1 LLKTETALNGGATVR
16 LATSSRGVTVGT
28 LEGRAAFVLGASAGI
43 AQASAKLLAAD
54 GAALYLLGRSMKRLE
69 ATRQRLL
76 DAVPDAEIEVAE
88 GDPENEATVEAAA
101 RGAHALRQRLDI
113 VVGTV
118 ATGGTGP
125 LIEQDLAKFT
135 DLVMGNLRSNFLAM
149 RHSVPLMTEG
159 GSIVFVSS
167 TSAKIP
173 MEGLGHYSAGKAA
186 LEMLVRVA
194 ASELGSR
201 GIRVNAVR
209 PGLTEAATTQG
220 YIHLEE
226 LTTSFL
232 ERVPLGRLGVSDDI
246 APAIRYLAGPES
258 SWVTGQSF
266 AIDGGNEVR
275 GAPRGPMFTV

>member
-1 LLKTETALNGGATVR
+1 MTILDGQTA
-16 LATSSRGVTVGT
+16 
-28 LEGRAAFVLGASAGI
+28 FILGASAGI
-43 AQASAKLLAAD
+43 AQASARLLAAD
-54 GAALYLLGRSMKRLE
+54 GATLFLLGRSSKRLD
-69 ATRQRLL
+69 ATRDRILEH
-76 DAVPDAEIEVAE
+76 APTAEVHLHK
-88 GDPENEATVEAAA
+88 GDPEDEDTVKKAAQA
-101 RGAHALRQRLDI
+101 AFDVAGRLDI

-125 LIEQDLAKFT
+125 LVQQDLATFT
-135 DLVMGNLRSNFLAM
+135 DHVMGNLRSNFLAL
-149 RHSVPLMTEG
+149 RYGAPLMTGG

-186 LEMLVRVA
+186 LEMLIKVA
-194 ASELGSR
+194 ASELGPK

-226 LTTSFL
+226 LTSSFL

-246 APAIRYLAGPES
+246 APAIRYLAGPAS
-258 SWVTGQSF
+258 SWMTGQSF
-266 AIDGGNEVR
+266 AVDGGNEVR

>member
-1 LLKTETALNGGATVR
+1 MGSLDGKT
-16 LATSSRGVTVGT
+16 
-28 LEGRAAFVLGASAGI
+28 AFILGASAGI
-43 AQASAKLLAAD
+43 AEASAKLLAAD
-54 GAALYLLGRSMKRLE
+54 GATLYLLGRSQRRLE
-69 ATRQRLL
+69 AAQGRILEHT
-76 DAVPDAEIEVAE
+76 PNAEIFLQK
-88 GDPENEATVEAAA
+88 GDPEDEATVAAA
-101 RGAHALRQRLDI
+101 AHAAFDVKQRLNI
-113 VVGTV
+113 VIGTV

-125 LIEQDLAKFT
+125 LVEQDLATFT
-135 DLVMGNLRSNFLAM
+135 DLVMGNLRSNFLAL
-149 RHSVPLMTEG
+149 RHSAPLMTDG

-186 LEMLVRVA
+186 LEMLIKVA
-194 ASELGSR
+194 ASELGPR

-226 LTTSFL
+226 LTSSFL

-246 APAIRYLAGPES
+246 APGIRYLAGPES

>member
-1 LLKTETALNGGATVR
+1 MGVLTDQTAFILGG
-16 LATSSRGVTVGT
+16 
-28 LEGRAAFVLGASAGI
+28 SAGI
-43 AQASAKLLAAD
+43 AQASARLLAAD
-54 GAALYLLGRSMKRLE
+54 GATLFLLGRSMARLE
-69 ATRQRLL
+69 TARDNIRE
-76 DAVPDAEIEVAE
+76 AAPDAEIVLQE
-88 GDPENEATVEAAA
+88 GDPEDEATVRSAAQA
-101 RGAHALRQRLDI
+101 AFDVNGRLNI

-125 LIEQDLAKFT
+125 LVEQSLETFT
-135 DLVMGNLRSNFLAM
+135 DFVMGNLRSNFLAL
-149 RHSVPLMTEG
+149 RYSAPLMTEG
-159 GSIVFVSS
+159 GSIVFISS
-167 TSAKIP
+167 TSSKIP

-186 LEMLVRVA
+186 LEMLIRVA
-194 ASELGSR
+194 ASELGPR

-220 YIHLEE
+220 YIHLKE

-246 APAIRYLAGPES
+246 APGVRYLAGPES
-258 SWVTGQSF
+258 SWMTGQSF

>member
-1 LLKTETALNGGATVR
+1 MGVLTDQTA
-16 LATSSRGVTVGT
+16 
-28 LEGRAAFVLGASAGI
+28 FILGASAGI

-54 GAALYLLGRSMKRLE
+54 GATLFLLGRSMARLE
-69 ATRQRLL
+69 TARENIHKV
-76 DAVPDAEIEVAE
+76 APDAEIVLQE
-88 GDPENEATVEAAA
+88 GDPEDEATVRSAAQA
-101 RGAHALRQRLDI
+101 AFDVHSRLNI

-125 LIEQDLAKFT
+125 LVEQSLETFT
-135 DLVMGNLRSNFLAM
+135 DFVMGNLRSNFLAL
-149 RHSVPLMTEG
+149 RYSAPLMTEG
-159 GSIVFVSS
+159 GSIVFISS
-167 TSAKIP
+167 TSSKIP

-186 LEMLVRVA
+186 LEMLIRVA
-194 ASELGSR
+194 ASELGPR

-220 YIHLEE
+220 YIHLKE

-246 APAIRYLAGPES
+246 APGVRYLAGPES
-258 SWVTGQSF
+258 SWMTGQSF

>member
-1 LLKTETALNGGATVR
+1 MGILDGSTA
-16 LATSSRGVTVGT
+16 
-28 LEGRAAFVLGASAGI
+28 FILGASAGI
-43 AQASAKLLAAD
+43 AKASAKLLAAD
-54 GAALYLLGRSMKRLE
+54 GATLYLLGRSSTRLE
-69 ATRQRLL
+69 ATR
-76 DAVPDAEIEVAE
+76 AEIAERAPNAEVVIQK
-88 GDPENEATVEAAA
+88 GDPEDEQTVKAAAEAAYA
-101 RGAHALRQRLDI
+101 IAGRLDI

-118 ATGGTGP
+118 ASGGTGP
-125 LIEQDLAKFT
+125 LVEQDLTTFT
-135 DLVMGNLRSNFLAM
+135 NFVMGNLRSNFLAL
-149 RHSVPLMTEG
+149 RYSAPLMADG

-167 TSAKIP
+167 TSSHIP
-173 MEGLGHYSAGKAA
+173 MDGLGHYSAGKAA
-186 LEMLVRVA
+186 LEMLIRVA
-194 ASELGSR
+194 ASELGPK

-209 PGLTEAATTQG
+209 PGLTEAATTAG
-220 YIHLEE
+220 YIHLPE

>member
-1 LLKTETALNGGATVR
+1 MKTAVR
-16 LATSSRGVTVGT
+16 DGVTVRMPT
-28 LEGRAAFVLGASAGI
+28 LAKGVTMGVLDGRTAFILGASAGI
-43 AQASAKLLAAD
+43 AQASARLLAAD
-54 GAALYLLGRSMKRLE
+54 GATLYLLGRSMKRLE
-69 ATRQRLL
+69 TTRHRLL
-76 DAVPDAEIEVAE
+76 DAVPGAEIVVEE
-88 GDPENEATVEAAA
+88 GDPEDEKTVEAAA
-101 RGAHALRQRLDI
+101 RAAHAVKQRLDV

-125 LIEQDLAKFT
+125 LVEQDLATFT
-135 DLVMGNLRSNFLAM
+135 DLVMGNLRSNFLAL
-149 RHSVPLMTEG
+149 RYSAPLMTEG

-167 TSAKIP
+167 TSSKIP

-186 LEMLVRVA
+186 LEMLIRVA
-194 ASELGSR
+194 ASELGAR

-246 APAIRYLAGPES
+246 APAIRYFAGPES

>member
-1 LLKTETALNGGATVR
+1 MGVLDGKT
-16 LATSSRGVTVGT
+16 
-28 LEGRAAFVLGASAGI
+28 AFILGASAGI
-43 AQASAKLLAAD
+43 AKASARLLAAD
-54 GAALYLLGRSMKRLE
+54 GAALYLLGRSRSRLE
-69 ATRQRLL
+69 AVRDGIR
-76 DAVPDAEIEVAE
+76 DVAPDAEIALHK
-88 GDPENEATVEAAA
+88 GDPEDEATVREAATA
-101 RGAHALRQRLDI
+101 AHDFRKRLDI

-118 ATGGTGP
+118 ASGGTGP
-125 LIEQDLAKFT
+125 LIEQDLETFT
-135 DLVMGNLRSNFLAM
+135 NYVMGNLRSNFLAL
-149 RHSVPLMTEG
+149 RYSAPLMSDG
-159 GSIVFVSS
+159 GSIVFISS
-167 TSAKIP
+167 TSSKIP

-186 LEMLVRVA
+186 LEMMIRVA

-246 APAIRYLAGPES
+246 APAVRYLAGPES
-258 SWVTGQSF
+258 SWMTGQSF
-266 AIDGGNEVR
+266 AVDGGNEVR

>member
-1 LLKTETALNGGATVR
+1 MKTVVR
-16 LATSSRGVTVGT
+16 DGVTVRMLTPPKGVT
-28 LEGRAAFVLGASAGI
+28 MGVLDGRTAFILGASAGI
-43 AQASAKLLAAD
+43 AQASARLLAAD
-54 GAALYLLGRSMKRLE
+54 GATLYLLGRSMKRLE
-69 ATRQRLL
+69 KTRHRLL
-76 DAVPDAEIEVAE
+76 DAVPGAEIVLEE
-88 GDPENEATVEAAA
+88 GDPEDEKTVEAAA
-101 RGAHALRQRLDI
+101 RAAHAVKQRLDI
-113 VVGTV
+113 VIGTV

-125 LIEQDLAKFT
+125 LIEQDLETFT
-135 DLVMGNLRSNFLAM
+135 DLVMGNLRSNFLAL
-149 RHSVPLMTEG
+149 RHSAPLMTPG

-167 TSAKIP
+167 TSSKIP

-186 LEMLVRVA
+186 LEMLIRVA
-194 ASELGSR
+194 ASELGAR

-246 APAIRYLAGPES
+246 APAIRYFAGPES

>member
-1 LLKTETALNGGATVR
+1 MGILDDKT
-16 LATSSRGVTVGT
+16 
-28 LEGRAAFVLGASAGI
+28 AFILGASAGI
-43 AQASAKLLAAD
+43 AQASARLLAAD
-54 GAALYLLGRSMKRLE
+54 GAKLFLLGRSSKRLD
-69 ATRQRLL
+69 ATRDRIMEC
-76 DAVPDAEIEVAE
+76 APGAEIHVHK
-88 GDPENEATVEAAA
+88 GDPEDEDTVKNAAQA
-101 RGAHALRQRLDI
+101 AFDIAGRLDI

-125 LIEQDLAKFT
+125 LVQQDLATFT
-135 DLVMGNLRSNFLAM
+135 GHVMGNLRSNFLAL
-149 RHSVPLMTEG
+149 RYGAPLMTNG

-186 LEMLVRVA
+186 LEMLIKVA
-194 ASELGSR
+194 ASELGGK

-226 LTTSFL
+226 LTSSFL

-258 SWVTGQSF
+258 SWMTGQSF
-266 AIDGGNEVR
+266 AVDGGNEVR

>member
-1 LLKTETALNGGATVR
+1 MGVLDGKT
-16 LATSSRGVTVGT
+16 
-28 LEGRAAFVLGASAGI
+28 AFILGASAGI
-43 AQASAKLLAAD
+43 AKASATLLAAD
-54 GAALYLLGRSMKRLE
+54 GAALYLLGRSKSRLE
-69 ATRQRLL
+69 ATRDAIL
-76 DAVPDAEIEVAE
+76 DVVPNAEIVLQK
-88 GDPENEATVEAAA
+88 GDPEDEPTVEKAA
-101 RGAHALRQRLDI
+101 RAAFDVAQRLNI
-113 VVGTV
+113 VIGTV

-125 LIEQDLAKFT
+125 LIEQDLATFT
-135 DLVMGNLRSNFLAM
+135 DLLMGNLRSNFLAL
-149 RHSVPLMTEG
+149 RYAAPLMTEG

-173 MEGLGHYSAGKAA
+173 FEGLGHYSAGKAA
-186 LEMLVRVA
+186 LEMMIRVA

-232 ERVPLGRLGVSDDI
+232 DRVPLGRLGVSDDI
-246 APAIRYLAGPES
+246 APGVRYLAGPES
-258 SWVTGQSF
+258 SWMTGQSF

-275 GAPRGPMFTV
+275 GAPRGPMFTVS

>member
-1 LLKTETALNGGATVR
+1 MGVLDGKT
-16 LATSSRGVTVGT
+16 
-28 LEGRAAFVLGASAGI
+28 AFILGASAGI
-43 AQASAKLLAAD
+43 AKASARLLAAD
-54 GAALYLLGRSMKRLE
+54 GAALYLLGRSMSRLE
-69 ATRQRLL
+69 AVRDGIR
-76 DAVPDAEIEVAE
+76 DIAPDAEIALHK
-88 GDPENEATVEAAA
+88 GDPEDETTVREAAA
-101 RGAHALRQRLDI
+101 AAHDFRKRLDI

-118 ATGGTGP
+118 ASGGTGP
-125 LIEQDLAKFT
+125 LIEQDLETFT
-135 DLVMGNLRSNFLAM
+135 NYVMGNLRSNFLAL
-149 RHSVPLMTEG
+149 RYSAPLMSDG
-159 GSIVFVSS
+159 GSIVFISS
-167 TSAKIP
+167 TSSKIP

-186 LEMLVRVA
+186 LEMMIRVA

-246 APAIRYLAGPES
+246 APAVRYLAGPES
-258 SWVTGQSF
+258 SWMTGQSF
-266 AIDGGNEVR
+266 AVDGGNEVR

>member
-1 LLKTETALNGGATVR
+1 MKTVVR
-16 LATSSRGVTVGT
+16 DGVTVRMLTPAKGVT
-28 LEGRAAFVLGASAGI
+28 MGVLDGRTAFILGASAGI
-43 AQASAKLLAAD
+43 AQASARLLAAD
-54 GAALYLLGRSMKRLE
+54 GATLYLLGRSMKRLE
-69 ATRQRLL
+69 KTRHRLL
-76 DAVPDAEIEVAE
+76 DAVPGAEIVLEE
-88 GDPENEATVEAAA
+88 GDPEDEKTVEAAA
-101 RGAHALRQRLDI
+101 RAAHAVKQRLDI
-113 VVGTV
+113 VIGTV

-125 LIEQDLAKFT
+125 LIEQDLETFT
-135 DLVMGNLRSNFLAM
+135 DLVMGNLRSNFLAL
-149 RHSVPLMTEG
+149 RHSAPLMTAG

-167 TSAKIP
+167 TSSKIP

-186 LEMLVRVA
+186 LEMLIRVA
-194 ASELGSR
+194 ASELGAR

-246 APAIRYLAGPES
+246 APAIRYFAGPES

>member
-1 LLKTETALNGGATVR
+1 MGENEPFRYMRMFVLPVVASLCMGVLDGQTA
-16 LATSSRGVTVGT
+16 
-28 LEGRAAFVLGASAGI
+28 FILGASAGI
-43 AQASAKLLAAD
+43 AQASARLLAAD
-54 GAALYLLGRSMKRLE
+54 GASLYLLGRSMRRLE
-69 ATRQRLL
+69 VTRDGILA
-76 DAVPDAEIEVAE
+76 AVPNAEIVLQK
-88 GDPENEATVEAAA
+88 GDPEDEETVAAA
-101 RGAHALRQRLDI
+101 AQAAHDVNQRLDI

-118 ATGGTGP
+118 AAGGTGP
-125 LIEQDLAKFT
+125 LIQQDLATFT
-135 DLVMGNLRSNFLAM
+135 DFVMGNLRSNFLAL
-149 RHSVPLMTEG
+149 RYSAPLMNNG
-159 GSIVFVSS
+159 GAIVFISS

-186 LEMLVRVA
+186 LEMLIRVA

-209 PGLTEAATTQG
+209 PGLTAAATTQG

-226 LTTSFL
+226 LTSSFL

-246 APAIRYLAGPES
+246 APGVRYLAGPES

>member
-1 LLKTETALNGGATVR
+1 MFSKNENGTWHGGSVCAMGVLDGKT
-16 LATSSRGVTVGT
+16 
-28 LEGRAAFVLGASAGI
+28 AFILGASAGI
-43 AQASAKLLAAD
+43 AKASAALLAAD
-54 GAALYLLGRSMKRLE
+54 GAALYLLGRSTSRLE
-69 ATRQRLL
+69 AVRDGILE
-76 DAVPDAEIEVAE
+76 AAPDAEIMLQK
-88 GDPENEATVEAAA
+88 GDPEDEATVAAA
-101 RGAHALRQRLDI
+101 AQAAYDMKKRLNI
-113 VVGTV
+113 VIGTV

-125 LIEQDLAKFT
+125 LIEQDLATFT
-135 DLVMGNLRSNFLAM
+135 DLLMGNLRSNFLAL
-149 RHSVPLMTEG
+149 RYSAPLMRDG

-173 MEGLGHYSAGKAA
+173 FEGLGHYSAGKAA
-186 LEMLVRVA
+186 LEMMIRVA

-226 LTTSFL
+226 LKTTFL
-232 ERVPLGRLGVSDDI
+232 ERVPLGRLGESDDI
-246 APAIRYLAGPES
+246 APGVRYLAGPES
-258 SWVTGQSF
+258 SWMTGQSF

>member
-1 LLKTETALNGGATVR
+1 MGVLDGQTA
-16 LATSSRGVTVGT
+16 
-28 LEGRAAFVLGASAGI
+28 FILGASAGI

-54 GAALYLLGRSMKRLE
+54 GATLYLLGRSSTRLD
-69 ATRQRLL
+69 ATREGIL
-76 DAVPDAEIEVAE
+76 AAAPEAEIVLCK
-88 GDPENEATVEAAA
+88 GDPEDEATVAAA
-101 RGAHALRQRLDI
+101 AQAAYDVKGRLDI

-118 ATGGTGP
+118 AAGGTGP
-125 LIEQDLAKFT
+125 LIEQDLETFT
-135 DLVMGNLRSNFLAM
+135 NFVMGNLRSNFLAL
-149 RHSVPLMTEG
+149 RYSAPLMTNG
-159 GSIVFVSS
+159 GSIVFISS

-186 LEMLVRVA
+186 LEMMIRVA
-194 ASELGSR
+194 ASELGPR

-246 APAIRYLAGPES
+246 APGVRYLAGPES
-258 SWVTGQSF
+258 SWMTGQSF

>member
-1 LLKTETALNGGATVR
+1 
-16 LATSSRGVTVGT
+16 
-28 LEGRAAFVLGASAGI
+28 
-43 AQASAKLLAAD
+43 
-54 GAALYLLGRSMKRLE
+54 MK
-69 ATRQRLL
+69 
-76 DAVPDAEIEVAE
+76 D
-88 GDPENEATVEAAA
+88 
-101 RGAHALRQRLDI
+101 
-113 VVGTV
+113 
-118 ATGGTGP
+118 
-125 LIEQDLAKFT
+125 
-135 DLVMGNLRSNFLAM
+135 
-149 RHSVPLMTEG
+149 G

-173 MEGLGHYSAGKAA
+173 FEGLGHYSAGKAA
-186 LEMLVRVA
+186 LEMMIRVA

-232 ERVPLGRLGVSDDI
+232 DRVPLGRLGVSDDI
-246 APAIRYLAGPES
+246 APGVRYLAGPES
-258 SWVTGQSF
+258 SWMTGQSF

>member
-1 LLKTETALNGGATVR
+1 MGVLDGRTA
-16 LATSSRGVTVGT
+16 
-28 LEGRAAFVLGASAGI
+28 FILGASAGI
-43 AQASAKLLAAD
+43 AQASARLLVAD
-54 GAALYLLGRSMKRLE
+54 GASLYLLGRSMTRLE
-69 ATRQRLL
+69 ATREKLL
-76 DAVPDAEIEVAE
+76 DAVPTAEVRLHK
-88 GDPENEATVEAAA
+88 GDPEDEGTVREAAQA
-101 RGAHALRQRLDI
+101 AHDVAQRLDI
-113 VVGTV
+113 VIGTV
-118 ATGGTGP
+118 ASGGTGP
-125 LIEQDLAKFT
+125 LVEQSLETFT
-135 DLVMGNLRSNFLAM
+135 DFVMGNLRSNFLAL
-149 RHSVPLMTEG
+149 RYGAPLMTDG

-167 TSAKIP
+167 TSSHIP

-186 LEMLVRVA
+186 LEMLIRVA
-194 ASELGSR
+194 ASELGAR

-220 YIHLEE
+220 YIHLPE
-226 LTTSFL
+226 LTTAFL